1 MNQSSGRRPRI
12 QVRLNRN
19 APRPPL
25 RPFTEYFQGFERVG
39 AVRAVFGDR
48 TDEVLGKLRVGFIP
62 NRGMYM
68 GIRDVDGNIA
78 VGTYHLRTSPTRTLY
93 LDIVHELFH
102 VNQRM
107 RDEKFFH
114 DEFMK
119 FMEDRTL
126 YYASPIEIPAYAHTV
141 REAERIGMTPAEI
154 TEYLKMGEAPPR
166 VWRSFLKQMNLR
178 TAKGEGAPAK
188 RVERFPV
195 KIKRETTAET
205 YPFTDYFQG
214 FEKAPAVRKL
224 FGESTEGVLAGLRVE
239 FIDSPFPGIYPD
251 EGDGHLVV
259 ACDYFGKAPLR
270 SVYLDAFL
278 ALNMLQALGK
288 GGGEDRG
295 GRGRKKEEEE
305 EGGDAPSS
313 SSSDGG
319 DLFTSNPGVLRA
331 YSEMVA
337 EARALGTSDA
347 EVLAHLVLPSFLMPP
362 ARYRKFL
369 RSLGLK
375 AG

>member
-1 MNQSSGRRPRI
+1 MNQKSGRRPR
-12 QVRLNRN
+12 VRVGLNRN
-19 APRPPL
+19 SPKPPL

-39 AVRAVFGDR
+39 AVRAVFGDQ
-48 TDEVLGKLRVGFIP
+48 TEEVLGRLRVGFMP

-93 LDIVHELFH
+93 LDVVHELFH
-102 VNQRM
+102 VGQRM
-107 RDEKFFH
+107 RDERFFH

-119 FMEDRTL
+119 FMADRTL

-141 REAERIGMTPAEI
+141 REAERIGMTPEEI
-154 TEYLKMGEAPPR
+154 TEYLKIGEAPPR
-166 VWRSFLKQMNLR
+166 TWRSFLKQMNLKTGKKTR
-178 TAKGEGAPAK
+178 GKKKEEEAPVK
-188 RVERFPV
+188 RITRFPV

-205 YPFTDYFQG
+205 HPFTDYFKG
-214 FEKAPAVRKL
+214 FEKVPAVRKL
-224 FGESTEGVLAGLRVE
+224 FGESTEEVLSALRVE

-259 ACDYFGKAPLR
+259 ASDYFRKAPLR

-278 ALNMLQALGK
+278 ALNMLGALR
-288 GGGEDRG
+288 EG
-295 GRGRKKEEEE
+295 GRGGE
-305 EGGDAPSS
+305 GDAPSS
-313 SSSDGG
+313 SSSQA

-337 EARALGTSDA
+337 EARALGSPDA
-347 EVLAHLVLPSFLMPP
+347 EVMSHLLLPSFLMPP